1 LTFLDRCDYNHEDYS
16 SSFGG
21 KAMNKV
27 KSSAFIMFFL
37 FSLCGSAAAHHPTGV
52 SGPGHS
58 GPLRTLSAL
67 TIDQGRIPVE
77 VDTEFIDVD
86 SFSDQQLL
94 QFAAEGKNVH
104 SVDSIIRSS
113 LGVGYG
119 VTNELSIGLRIPYVQ
134 FNNIREAHA
143 DEPGEIHIHGD
154 SKGIGDMTLLGQY
167 MFLKMTESRPA
178 MAVFFGVKIP
188 TGETNVK
195 DIDGL
200 RLETEF
206 QPGSGSWDPI
216 VGTAITKRFGPLS
229 IDVSFLYTLS
239 TRGAQ
244 ETRLGDSF
252 QYNAAAS
259 YRAFRSNGFS
269 GDLILEANGEW
280 RGRQKTAGITDENSG
295 ENVIFLSPGARL
307 SWKQWSAYVSVGL
320 PILQDLKGIQNKT
333 NSKTLFG
340 ITVGF

>member
-1 LTFLDRCDYNHEDYS
+1 MTEVKRL
-16 SSFGG
+16 FGG
-21 KAMNKV
+21 NAMNKGKAAACIV
-27 KSSAFIMFFL
+27 IFMFA
-37 FSLCGSAAAHHPTGV
+37 LCGNAWAHHPTGV

-58 GPLRTLSAL
+58 GPLRTLSAIS
-67 TIDQGRIPVE
+67 IDQGRLPVE

-94 QFAAEGKNVH
+94 RFAEEGKNVH
-104 SVDSIIRSS
+104 SVDSILRSS

-119 VTNELSIGLRIPYVQ
+119 VTNDLSIGLRIPYVR

-143 DEPGEIHIHGD
+143 DEPGEVHIHGD
-154 SKGIGDMTLLGQY
+154 SNGIGDMTLLGQY
-167 MFLKMTESRPA
+167 TFLKMTESRPA

-195 DIDGL
+195 DIGGQ
-200 RLETEF
+200 RLDTEF

-216 VGTAITKRFGPLS
+216 IGTAITKTFGPLQL
-229 IDVSFLYTLS
+229 DVSFLYTLS

-259 YRAFRSNGFS
+259 YRTFRSHGFS

-280 RGRQKTAGITDENSG
+280 RQRQKTAGITDENSG
-295 ENVIFLSPGARL
+295 ENVIFISPGMRL

-320 PILQDLKGIQNKT
+320 PIVQDLKGIQNKT
-333 NSKTLFG
+333 NTKTLFG
-340 ITVGF
+340 VTVGF